1 MPSFGV
7 YGEANK
13 KLNTMVKIVRILSK
27 FKKKK
32 LREFTLVPV
41 VSQLDDDDDDDD
53 DDDVMQ
59 TFAGGGVRASDFL
72 RFTPTFC
79 VYVDSEANKN

>member
-1 MPSFGV
+1 M
-7 YGEANK
+7 
-13 KLNTMVKIVRILSK
+13 
-27 FKKKK
+27 
-32 LREFTLVPV
+32 
-41 VSQLDDDDDDDD
+41 SQLDDDDDD